1 MLCIDEEKNATL
13 LSSIVPQPQCIHV
26 IVEGTLTLTCTLH
39 GVLDGEVGPL
49 QVDVCAGLVSQQGQ
63 VGLPS
68 LIRSFHL
75 YFKYFLYRYNSFY
88 YSPKLPRLTVH
99 VPGNALSWPVLAP
112 AGQHTAHAL
121 VVIY

>member
-68 LIRSFHL
+68 LISLQSFILRSLKNYPIYSMYIGHS
-75 YFKYFLYRYNSFY
+75 KTYN
-88 YSPKLPRLTVH
+88 
-99 VPGNALSWPVLAP
+99 
-112 AGQHTAHAL
+112 
-121 VVIY
+121 